1 MITTEKSEKLQV
13 PLPSG
18 IEDFLVGRSE
28 EMQRVRA
35 LLERLASCDATVL
48 VCGETGTGKEL
59 AAQAIHRLSKRTA
72 QPLICINCSA
82 IPDSLLE
89 NELFGSE
96 KGAFTGATQRKN
108 GQIQMAH
115 NGTLFLDEI
124 GDMSLMSQAKMLRVL
139 EMKEVQRLGAGRPEA
154 VDVRILAATHQNLE
168 KLVAEGRFRTD
179 LFFRLNVFPVV
190 MPPLRERIADI
201 PLLVDRFV
209 VDFNRHYHRN
219 IEGVSEVAMR
229 TLMEHTWPGN
239 IRELRNAVEG
249 AFVMCT
255 SGWITNRDIRLLRHR
270 PTAVPVARPMPE
282 VMDAAPQ
289 PSEPDR
295 LLGALYATRWNKS
308 EAAKRLRWSR
318 MTIYRKMAKYNLPAR
333 EPSVADTFLQK
344 TASGV
349 A

>member
-1 MITTEKSEKLQV
+1 
-13 PLPSG
+13 
-18 IEDFLVGRSE
+18 
-28 EMQRVRA
+28 
-35 LLERLASCDATVL
+35 
-48 VCGETGTGKEL
+48 
-59 AAQAIHRLSKRTA
+59 
-72 QPLICINCSA
+72 
-82 IPDSLLE
+82 
-89 NELFGSE
+89 
-96 KGAFTGATQRKN
+96 
-108 GQIQMAH
+108 MAH

-168 KLVAEGRFRTD
+168 KLVADGRFRSD

-190 MPPLRERIADI
+190 MPPLRERLADI
-201 PLLVDRFV
+201 PILVERFV
-209 VDFNRHYHRN
+209 ADFNRQYHRN

-229 TLMEHTWPGN
+229 TLTDHSWPGN

-270 PTAVPVARPMPE
+270 PTVVAVPRPLGDIEMTQ
-282 VMDAAPQ
+282 PQ

-333 EPSVADTFLQK
+333 EPNLADSFMHK

>member
-1 MITTEKSEKLQV
+1 
-13 PLPSG
+13 
-18 IEDFLVGRSE
+18 
-28 EMQRVRA
+28 
-35 LLERLASCDATVL
+35 
-48 VCGETGTGKEL
+48 
-59 AAQAIHRLSKRTA
+59 
-72 QPLICINCSA
+72 
-82 IPDSLLE
+82 LLE

-96 KGAFTGATQRKN
+96 KGAFTGATQRKT
-108 GQIQMAH
+108 GQIQMAN

-139 EMKEVQRLGAGRPEA
+139 EAKEVQRLGAGRPEP

-168 KLVAEGRFRTD
+168 KLVADGRFRAD
-179 LFFRLNVFPVV
+179 LYFRLNVFPVV
-190 MPPLRERIADI
+190 MPPLRDRVEDIAV
-201 PLLVDRFV
+201 LVDRFV
-209 VDFNRHYHRN
+209 ADFNRQYHRN

-229 TLMEHTWPGN
+229 TLMEHSWPGN

-255 SGWITNRDIRLLRHR
+255 SGWITNRDIRLLRTR
-270 PTAVPVARPMPE
+270 PTVVPVSRPVQEIDPLQ
-282 VMDAAPQ
+282 PQ

-333 EPSVADTFLQK
+333 EPSLAESFMRK

>member
-1 MITTEKSEKLQV
+1 
-13 PLPSG
+13 
-18 IEDFLVGRSE
+18 
-28 EMQRVRA
+28 
-35 LLERLASCDATVL
+35 LLERLAGCDATVL

-59 AAQAIHRLSKRTA
+59 AAQAIHRLSKRSA
-72 QPLICINCSA
+72 QPLVCINCSA

-96 KGAFTGATQRKN
+96 KGAFTGATHRKN
-108 GQIQMAH
+108 GQIHMAN

-168 KLVAEGRFRTD
+168 KLVTEGRFRQD
-179 LFFRLNVFPVV
+179 LYFRLNVFPVV
-190 MPPLRERIADI
+190 MPPLRERAGDI
-201 PLLVDRFV
+201 PLLVERFV
-209 VDFNRHYHRN
+209 ADFNRQYHRN

-229 TLMEHTWPGN
+229 TLMDHSWPGN

-270 PTAVPVARPMPE
+270 PAVMPVLGPVAVETPP
-282 VMDAAPQ
+282 VQPL

-333 EPSVADTFLQK
+333 EPSLADSFMQK
-344 TASGV
+344 TVGGA

>member
-1 MITTEKSEKLQV
+1 
-13 PLPSG
+13 
-18 IEDFLVGRSE
+18 
-28 EMQRVRA
+28 
-35 LLERLASCDATVL
+35 
-48 VCGETGTGKEL
+48 
-59 AAQAIHRLSKRTA
+59 
-72 QPLICINCSA
+72 
-82 IPDSLLE
+82 
-89 NELFGSE
+89 
-96 KGAFTGATQRKN
+96 
-108 GQIQMAH
+108 
-115 NGTLFLDEI
+115 
-124 GDMSLMSQAKMLRVL
+124 MSLMSQAKMLRVL

-179 LFFRLNVFPVV
+179 LFFRLNVFPVT
-190 MPPLRERIADI
+190 MPPLRDRVVDI

-229 TLMEHTWPGN
+229 TLMDHTWPGN

-255 SGWITNRDIRLLRHR
+255 SGWITNRDIRLLRTR
-270 PTAVPVARPMPE
+270 PTVVPAVRPAPE
-282 VMDAAPQ
+282 PESMMPQ

-333 EPSVADTFLQK
+333 EPSVVDSFLHK
-344 TASGV
+344 TASGI